1 MTTFGDQLYQ
11 LGGVPVGGAFTTGSN
26 FFVHS
31 GTGSDAN
38 TGKKPS
44 EALATLD
51 VAVGKCTANKG
62 DIIYCMPGHAETLT
76 AADDVD
82 IDVAGVTVIG
92 LGNGSL
98 RPTFTYTATA
108 GEVVV
113 GAANVTIKGL
123 RFVPGI
129 SAVVKAIDV
138 EATFSHATVD
148 DCEFRAGASGFE
160 FNAAITVNTTAT
172 DFTCKNSHFSSG
184 LEGAIYAISLATPTR
199 ARILGNT
206 IMGDYSTAC
215 IGTITGAGVLCEMVD
230 NIVINGQAGA
240 LASNVEVFTQSAAGT
255 WFLKDNVFATDIT
268 TNLSLMFTNFTST
281 INLGNRYTDDSTMV
295 LSAVDRSGVMAV
307 SADT

>member
-11 LGGVPVGGAFTTGSN
+11 YGGVPVGGVFTTGSN

-31 GTGSDAN
+31 GTGSDGN

-62 DIIYCMPGHAETLT
+62 DVIYCMPGHAETLST
-76 AADDVD
+76 VDGVD

-98 RPTFTYTATA
+98 RPTFTYSATA
-108 GEVVV
+108 GEMVI
-113 GAANVTIKGL
+113 GAANVTVKGL

-148 DCEFRAGASGFE
+148 DCEFAAGAAGFE

-172 DFTCKNSHFSSG
+172 DFTCKNSHFDSG
-184 LEGAIYAISLATPTR
+184 LEGAIYGISLATPTR
-199 ARILGNT
+199 AKIHNNI

-215 IGTITGAGVLCEMVD
+215 VGTITGAGVLCELRD
-230 NIVINGQAGA
+230 NIIMNGQAGA
-240 LASNVEVFTQSAAGT
+240 LGAVACFTQSAAGT
-255 WFLKDNVFATDIT
+255 WIVANNRFAADVATFV
-268 TNLSLMFTNFTST
+268 LFFTNYTST
-281 INLGNRYTDDSTMV
+281 VNFGNLYTDDTTMA
-295 LSAVDRSGVMAV
+295 LSAVDRSASIPVG
-307 SADT
+307 ADA